1 MNGAAENDAEL
12 AGLERYLASLESA
25 RAEFEHQARRYGDAR
40 ERAGGG
46 LGAVEP
52 QVRQLY
58 RNLADNEKEQKR
70 VRSKIARLRS
80 A

>member
-1 MNGAAENDAEL
+1 MNMPAGDGGEL
-12 AGLERYLASLESA
+12 ARLERYLESLESA

-40 ERAGGG
+40 ERAGGV
-46 LGAVEP
+46 LGSIEP

-58 RNLADNEKEQKR
+58 RNLADNEKERDR
-70 VRSKIARLRS
+70 VRSAIARLRS